1 MMIGLYKIILN
12 FILLGC
18 LFAIETRPLVMKP
31 FDDLNESSM
40 YNRGSYL
47 ILLPTGLNE
56 VFLTNESY
64 GGDFVKFKRSQGFD
78 VDVITV
84 PSGLTAQ
91 EIKDTIIIPFYN
103 DHPMLEYVLLVGDVN
118 GSFTMPTFTI
128 PSYNEE
134 DIDVTDYPYTFTDD
148 PYEPHFFLG
157 RWTIRTTAD
166 FLNIKSRS
174 IQYVTMDNIT
184 DYSYLNN
191 AMLVAGN
198 YKTAEGEEVPPNQ
211 WPVTPVWTSL
221 WLMEEWQNFGYTE
234 IDTAFFHQHNW
245 ETGEYNPTIPNVWD
259 QGVGIIN
266 YRGWGDGNGW
276 HKPYFHKEELE
287 ALNNGWNL
295 PIVMSFVCNTGDFG
309 NDYSG
314 SGLPKCFGEVMVTA
328 GSVINPK
335 GAAAMVGPSDL
346 DTDTRFNNVICGEM
360 WDALLEGDAPE
371 LAQALHVGKQ
381 SLTYEFSGLSAP
393 DGTVIDFFYHHIYS
407 VIGDPSIPVR
417 LLEPGVIETDIQSND
432 LTSSFISTVLTDE
445 LDGTPLSGVV
455 GALLDSN
462 GDLIAK
468 SVSNSEGLLIVDF
481 DTDATSDLILYLNSA
496 QYRQESIELN
506 YLSDDGA
513 TYAGLVPLDL
523 DIDFELAALNH
534 NPFGG
539 YGTTADYF
547 PSNYENIAS
556 YNKMEIRMTEDFLN
570 DTSDTLNFS
579 ATFTSTSDFIDEFV
593 FTNPQGS
600 QYVYVN
606 NFSLAPGEYIANIAN
621 PTNPGIG
628 AFFVPVPGASSGDA
642 VEVVVSFNSD
652 TYEIED
658 KVLSLY
664 VSSDEYSYLSSQ
676 PSPSCDY
683 GYKAFDHSDTDYDE
697 APVYDWVEIN
707 QIGTNLNLTDD
718 SVINDVQIGFDF
730 NYFGETYNSMT
741 VCSNGWTSFE
751 PCVLSHFWNFSI
763 PNPMGPSGML
773 APFMDDL
780 DDDDGNEP
788 FNVYT
793 YNDGNGRF
801 IIQWDDVSNGED
813 DQNCPDCIKETFQM
827 ILHDPSVFQTATGDG
842 DIIFQ
847 YKEIHD
853 IDQNG
858 NYSTIGIESPDQDD
872 GVQYLF
878 SSNPELGSYWE
889 MGNNG
894 YYENIAI
901 KFTTGIYDENSQCGQ
916 VDITGDG
923 IVNVVDIV
931 ALVNMILSNT
941 ETDQAVLCLYD
952 LTGDGIINV
961 VDIVLL
967 VNYIMS

>member
-1 MMIGLYKIILN
+1 MKKLQQLFIS
-12 FILLGC
+12 FILLTS
-18 LFAIETRPLVMKP
+18 LFSIEQRPLVMKA
-31 FDDLNESSM
+31 FDDALQSSV

-47 ILLPTGLNE
+47 ILLPAGLNE
-56 VFLTNESY
+56 IFLTNENY
-64 GGDFVKFKRSQGFD
+64 GGDFVKFKKSQGFD

-84 PSGLTAQ
+84 QSGLTAQ
-91 EIKDTIIIPFYN
+91 QIKDTVIIPYYN
-103 DHPMLEYVLLVGDVN
+103 SNPMLEYVLLVGDVN

-134 DIDVTDYPYTFTDD
+134 DIDVTDYPYSFTND

-157 RWTIRTTAD
+157 RWPIRTTAD

-221 WLMEEWQNFGYTE
+221 WLMEEWQDFGYTA

-245 ETGEYNPTIPNVWD
+245 ETGEYNPTIPNAWD
-259 QGVGIIN
+259 DGVGIIN

-287 ALNNGWNL
+287 SLNNGWNL

-360 WDALLEGDAPE
+360 WDALLEGYAPE

-393 DGTVIDFFYHHIYS
+393 DGTVIDYFYHHIYS

-417 LLEPGVIETDIQSND
+417 LLEPGVIATDIQSTD
-432 LTSSFISTVLTDE
+432 LTASFISTMLTNQQ
-445 LDGTPLSGVV
+445 DGTPLSGVV

-462 GDLIAK
+462 GNLIAK

-481 DTDATSDLILYLNSA
+481 DTDATSDLTLYLNSA

-506 YLSDDGA
+506 YLSDDGT
-513 TYAGLVPLDL
+513 TYSDLVPLNL
-523 DIDFELAALNH
+523 DIDLSWVYEYNSYDTVEYIPSDYSQTIYFNFSIYNSSNEAISFDFDFSSASNFVGEAGCSDDGWTQDMIDDCFTVSDCLPNQFCNTNIMKLTTIPGAIPGDLIPFNFSIISDQYEVDDYAFEL
-534 NPFGG
+534 PVSQS
-539 YGTTADYF
+539 YG
-547 PSNYENIAS
+547 S
-556 YNKMEIRMTEDFLN
+556 Y
-570 DTSDTLNFS
+570 
-579 ATFTSTSDFIDEFV
+579 FTSL
-593 FTNPQGS
+593 P
-600 QYVYVN
+600 
-606 NFSLAPGEYIANIAN
+606 SLE
-621 PTNPGIG
+621 
-628 AFFVPVPGASSGDA
+628 S
-642 VEVVVSFNSD
+642 E
-652 TYEIED
+652 
-658 KVLSLY
+658 
-664 VSSDEYSYLSSQ
+664 
-676 PSPSCDY
+676 Y
-683 GYKAFDHSDTDYDE
+683 GYKAYDNTDIDYDE
-697 APVYDWVEIN
+697 APLYDWIEIN

-718 SVINDVQIGFDF
+718 SVINDVSIGFDF

-741 VCSNGWTSFE
+741 VCSNGWASFE
-751 PCVLSHFWNFSI
+751 PCQLAHFWNFSI

-788 FNVYT
+788 FNIYA

-801 IIQWDDVSNGED
+801 IVQWDDVSNGED

-827 ILHDPSVFQTATGDG
+827 ILHDPIVYPTTTGDG

-878 SSNPELGSYWE
+878 SGNPELGSYWE
-889 MGNNG
+889 MSDND

-901 KFTTGIYDENSQCGQ
+901 KFTTGAGSQCGQ
-916 VDITGDG
+916 VDITNDG
-923 IVNVVDIV
+923 IVDVIDIV
-931 ALVNMILSNT
+931 ALVNTILSNT
-941 ETDQAVLCLYD
+941 NADESILCSYD
-952 LTGDGIINV
+952 LTGDGIIDV
-961 VDIVLL
+961 IDIVLL
-967 VNYIMS
+967 VNYILAL